1 MSFKIDLKIFLF
13 LILFYFTNQIETYIL
28 ILIFAFIHEIGHL
41 VCGLALGM
49 KPRKLEIKPYG
60 VSISFKI
67 VPKDYNNK
75 ILNGNL
81 LELKKIIVALA
92 GPITNLIIILITLNL
107 NNLNVFYGLQIV
119 YSNLLLFI
127 FNLLP
132 IYPLDG
138 GRILKGV
145 LHIILGKRKSEIYTN
160 YISFSLLIILTLISS
175 ILIFYIKNIAIFI
188 AIIFLWVIYIIED
201 IKFKKRNKIYKL
213 LEKTIEINA
222 N

>member
-127 FNLLP
+127 FN
-132 IYPLDG
+132 
-138 GRILKGV
+138 
-145 LHIILGKRKSEIYTN
+145 EIYTN
-160 YISFSLLIILTLISS
+160 YISFFLLMILTLISS

-201 IKFKKRNKIYKL
+201 LKFRKRNKIYKL
-213 LEKTIEINA
+213 VEKTIEINA

>member
-1 MSFKIDLKIFLF
+1 MRFKIDLKIFLF
-13 LILFYFTNQIETYIL
+13 VIIFYFTKQIHIYAL
-28 ILIFAFIHEIGHL
+28 IMLFAFIHELGHL
-41 VCGLALGM
+41 MAGILCGM
-49 KPRKLEIKPYG
+49 KPERLEIKPYG

-92 GPITNLIIILITLNL
+92 GPITNLVIILITLNL

-138 GRILKGV
+138 GRILKGII
-145 LHIILGKRKSEIYTN
+145 HIILGKRKSEIYTN
-160 YISFSLLIILTLISS
+160 YISFFLLIILTLISS

-201 IKFKKRNKIYKL
+201 LKFRKRNKIYKL
-213 LEKTIEINA
+213 VEKTIEINA

>member
-28 ILIFAFIHEIGHL
+28 ILIFAFIHELGHL

-92 GPITNLIIILITLNL
+92 GQMHWDLGGIEPLNQQMEVILLFVVLVCIIL
-107 NNLNVFYGLQIV
+107 VV
-119 YSNLLLFI
+119 
-127 FNLLP
+127 
-132 IYPLDG
+132 
-138 GRILKGV
+138 
-145 LHIILGKRKSEIYTN
+145 KRKLIGA
-160 YISFSLLIILTLISS
+160 LLLTLISS

-201 IKFKKRNKIYKL
+201 LKFRKRNKIYKL
-213 LEKTIEINA
+213 VEKTIEINA